1 MLRYAITTFGCQ
13 MNVHDSDRMHE
24 VLRGAGF
31 SEIEEPGEA
40 DVIVLNTCSVREK
53 AEQKLRSEVGRIAKL
68 KRKRPEIVLVVAG
81 CVAQQE
87 GEQLLKELRGIDL
100 VVGPD
105 NIPEIPRLLDDLALG
120 GPPAVRTV
128 FDTEAPHFLSAIH
141 AGTGID
147 GKPSAFVTIMKGCDE
162 RCSFCVVPYT
172 RGPER
177 YRPSREIT
185 AEIEALVKAGTRE
198 VTLLGQT
205 VNSYK
210 DPERALPPAPLASPD
225 DPDESEFSA
234 LLRHI
239 AAAVPALARLRY
251 TSPHPR
257 HVTPSL
263 IMAHKDLPVLARHV
277 HLPVQSGSDRMLKRM
292 IRRYNREEFVAR
304 AGALRGAA
312 SDLTLTTDI
321 IVGFPGETE
330 EDFEAT
336 LTLVRE
342 VGFTGLFGFKY
353 SQRPHTPA
361 RRLPDDVPEA
371 VKSQRLARLFEV
383 SEELGGA
390 HLARLVGTR
399 TKVLVEGRDK
409 GSGALWSGRSERN
422 EIVHIADAGD
432 RDLAGMLVEV
442 EIARANRHS
451 LEGRLSEEA
460 RRAASARPA
469 VSPTNT
475 TKGLGSTRGARRSLP
490 VLTPEARE
498 G

>member
-24 VLRGAGF
+24 VLRGAGLA
-31 SEIEEPGEA
+31 EIEEPSEA

-68 KRKRPEIVLVVAG
+68 KRKRPEVVLVVAG

-87 GEQLLKELRGIDL
+87 GERLMKQLKGIDL

-128 FDTEAPHFLSAIH
+128 FDTEAPHFLSALH
-141 AGTGID
+141 AGTGLSAQ
-147 GKPSAFVTIMKGCDE
+147 PSAFVTIMKGCDE

-185 AEIEALVKAGTRE
+185 AEIKGLVEAGARE

-205 VNSYK
+205 VNSYR
-210 DPERALPPAPLASPD
+210 DPERALAPAPLASPE

-234 LLRHI
+234 LLRTI
-239 AAAVPALARLRY
+239 AAEVPALARLRY

-263 IMAHKDLPVLARHV
+263 VQAHKDLAVLARHV
-277 HLPVQSGSDRMLKRM
+277 HLPVQSGSDRVLKRM

-304 AGALRGAA
+304 AAALRGAA
-312 SDLTLTTDI
+312 ADMTLTTDI
-321 IVGFPGETE
+321 IVGFPGETD

-336 LTLVRE
+336 LSLVRE

-361 RRLPDDVPEA
+361 RRLPDDVSEA
-371 VKSQRLARLFEV
+371 VKSERLARLFEV

-390 HLARLVGTR
+390 HLMRLVGTR
-399 TKVLVEGRDK
+399 ARVLVEGRDK

-432 RDLAGMLVEV
+432 KDLAGMLVDV

-460 RRAASARPA
+460 RLAASSRPLSSLKA
-469 VSPTNT
+469 P
-475 TKGLGSTRGARRSLP
+475 RGGRRSLP
-490 VLTPEARE
+490 VLTPE